1 MTHKPKDKIFK
12 TYFNETGLKT
22 VKLKKAK
29 HLFNQGEQID
39 FIFYIKNGAF
49 NIIKDKKMLWQA
61 QENEFIGI
69 SSFFSEDE
77 IYSYTVRASVDAE
90 IIKIPVSIFK
100 DKIEK
105 STELNAYLMKI
116 FCDRIKM
123 TLNKK
128 ENISYLTKKRK
139 VVKLLLN
146 KAKNKNKLTAT
157 LNYSVKELSKM
168 INIPTQIIIDTLND
182 LQKKHLLDFNGN
194 KIEILDFQAL
204 QLTL

>member
-1 MTHKPKDKIFK
+1 MTNKPTENIFDIH
-12 TYFNETGLKT
+12 FNETDLKT
-22 VKLKKAK
+22 VKLKKVK

-39 FIFYIKNGAF
+39 FIFYIKKGAF
-49 NIIKDKKMLWQA
+49 NVIKDNKMLWQA
-61 QENEFIGI
+61 RENEFIGI

-77 IYSYTVRASVDAE
+77 TYSYTVRASVDAE
-90 IIKIPVSIFK
+90 IVMIPVNVFRE
-100 DKIEK
+100 KIEK
-105 STELNAYLMKI
+105 SNELNAYLMKI

-139 VVKLLLN
+139 VVKLLIN
-146 KAKNKNKLTAT
+146 KAKKKNKLTAT

-168 INIPTQIIIDTLND
+168 INIPVQIVVDTLND
-182 LQKKHLLDFNGN
+182 LQKKHLLNFNSNG
-194 KIEILDFQAL
+194 IEILDFQAL